1 MHAELTHNKS
11 ISQNS
16 AEDPKQ
22 SPEQKPAQE
31 ADDACA
37 RILKVA
43 LPTPLFGAFDYLIPE
58 ALNHETLQPGCR
70 VRVPFG
76 RRTMV
81 GLIVDRVQHS
91 DIADKRLKPIEA
103 VIDSHAALPS
113 DVLALLKWAAS
124 YYLHPIGEVIQTA
137 LPALLRQ
144 GKSVTPKNLKSWQA
158 TTSATTLDLQTLQRA
173 PKQLQILTVLL
184 RNPDGM
190 YEEQLNDCVS
200 SWRPAIQA
208 LITKQLVTVSEKP
221 ALPPAPVTPV
231 IGPVLNDE
239 QQNAVQQMGRDLNQS
254 LIHLLQGV
262 TGSGKTEV
270 YIHLSQQVISAGR
283 QVLVL
288 VPEISLTPQLTE
300 RFRQR
305 LAVPVV
311 TLHSGLNDQ
320 QRLNAWHSASTAQAR
335 LIIGTR
341 SAIFIPAPDLG
352 LIIIDEEHDG
362 SYKQK
367 EGFSY
372 NARDLA
378 LVRAKKKNIPVILGS
393 ATPSLESLHNVKR
406 ERFSIHKLHQRAR
419 NNTTTRTELIDLRNQ
434 PMFEGLSASLL
445 EKIEHHLENHSQV
458 LLFINRRGFSPLL
471 MCHECGWTT
480 HCKRCDAHMTF
491 HKHKQQLHCHHCG
504 AESPAPQG
512 CGDCHS
518 TQLLAIGSGT
528 ERIENFLNQR
538 FPDIEISRIDRDT
551 TRKKGSLE
559 DKLQKVHSGD
569 TSILVGTQMLA
580 KGHDF
585 PNVTLVGILD
595 ADQALYSADFRAS
608 EHLAQL
614 ITQVSGRAGRAEK
627 PGEVMIQT
635 HHPEHPLLQTL
646 LHDGY
651 EKFAEA
657 ALDERHQAGLPPF
670 KHLALLRCGA
680 IKKDL
685 GLNFMQAAV
694 SLINENNMAMVEIFG
709 PVPAPMEKRAGR
721 YRTQI
726 MLQSNDRKT
735 LHELLRRW
743 LPQLQQLK
751 SSKQVRWS
759 IDIDP
764 YDTY

>member
-1 MHAELTHNKS
+1 MHAELTRTRS
-11 ISQNS
+11 T
-16 AEDPKQ
+16 
-22 SPEQKPAQE
+22 
-31 ADDACA
+31 ADDSDHDTGQNFDQGI

-43 LPTPLFGAFDYLIPE
+43 IPAPLFKTFDYLIPE
-58 ALNHETLQPGCR
+58 TLDPKTLLPGCR

-76 RRTMV
+76 RRTII
-81 GLIVDRVQHS
+81 GLVMDRAQHS
-91 DIADKRLKPIEA
+91 NIPENRLKPIEA
-103 VIDSHAALPS
+103 VLDSDAALPS
-113 DVLALLKWAAS
+113 EILALIKWAAS
-124 YYLHPIGEVIQTA
+124 YYLHPIGEVIQAA
-137 LPALLRQ
+137 LPALLKQ
-144 GKSVTPKNLKSWQA
+144 GKSVTPQGLKNWKA
-158 TTSATTLDLQTLQRA
+158 TTQANTLDLQTLQRA
-173 PKQLQILTVLL
+173 PKQLQIITMLL
-184 RNPDGM
+184 EKPEGM
-190 YEEQLNDCVS
+190 SEQQLNIS
-200 SWRPAIQA
+200 SSNWRPAMQS
-208 LITKQLVTVSEKP
+208 LINKKLVDTSEKLTL
-221 ALPPAPVTPV
+221 ATASNTT
-231 IGPVLNDE
+231 ISGPDLNDE
-239 QQNAVQQMGRDLNQS
+239 QHKAIQNISQNLNQHQ
-254 LIHLLQGV
+254 IHLLHGV

-270 YIHLSQQVISAGR
+270 YIKLSQQVISAGL

-300 RFRQR
+300 RFQQR
-305 LAVPVV
+305 LSVPVV

-320 QRLNAWHSASTAQAR
+320 QRLNAWYSASTTHAK

-341 SAIFIPAPDLG
+341 SAIFTPIPDLG
-352 LIIIDEEHDG
+352 LIIVDEEHDG
-362 SYKQK
+362 SYKQQ

-372 NARDLA
+372 SARDLA
-378 LVRAKKKNIPVILGS
+378 LVRAQKKNIPVILGS
-393 ATPSLESLHNVKR
+393 ATPSLESLHNV
-406 ERFSIHKLHQRAR
+406 ERQRFNILKLHQRAR
-419 NNTTTRTELIDLRNQ
+419 NNTATRVELIDLRNQ
-434 PMFEGLSASLL
+434 NMFEGISASLL
-445 EKIEHHLENHSQV
+445 EKIEHHLENRNQI

-491 HKHKQQLHCHHCG
+491 HKQKNQLHCHHCG
-504 AESPAPQG
+504 AESPAPVG
-512 CGDCHS
+512 CDSCNS
-518 TQLLAIGSGT
+518 TQLLAVGSGT

-538 FPDIEISRIDRDT
+538 FPDIGVSRIDRDT

-559 DKLQKVHSGD
+559 DKLQKAHSGD
-569 TSILVGTQMLA
+569 SQILVGTQMLA

-585 PNVTLVGILD
+585 PNVTLVGVLD
-595 ADQALYSADFRAS
+595 SDQALYSVDFRAS

-627 PGEVMIQT
+627 PGEVLIQT

-657 ALDERHQAGLPPF
+657 ALKERQQAGFPPF

-685 GLNFMQAAV
+685 GLNFMQTAAA
-694 SLINENNMAMVEIFG
+694 LINENNKANVEIFG

-726 MLQSNDRKT
+726 MLQSSDRKT
-735 LHELLRRW
+735 LHELLRLW

-751 SSKQVRWS
+751 SAKQVRWS